1 MTLLT
6 ARGLSVTPPG
16 SRRPVVEN
24 LSLSVSAG
32 EWVGVTGGNGGGK
45 TSLLLG
51 LAGLWPIAGEL
62 EFDGKPFPDAEERG
76 KSGIAVVL
84 QDPSTQIL
92 QPTVRDELAFG
103 LRNQGAQAREI
114 DARIGEVARE
124 LGLEAVLDDD
134 PTLLS
139 AGWQQRVLI
148 GSALILSP
156 RLFLADEA
164 TAHLDGVARR
174 CALDA
179 VDRRRSQG
187 MGVVWVTQIP
197 DELALAHRTVE
208 VGSKELAR
216 PAPVRSEAAGKEAL
230 RIQIRPL
237 SGSVSKG
244 PRILIDRLKE
254 ISIPSRGITAVIGR
268 NGIGKSAVLGAVA
281 GHTPVDQVETTWSK
295 SNEPAPIVTLQYPE
309 LQIFE
314 ERPEAEVVYAAVVR
328 GVDREKALE
337 LAWEALDRLGL
348 DRTTLTTRRTWTLST
363 GEKRMLE
370 VVAALIAPASLYVLD
385 EPSAGLDP
393 VRRSVLGSLIAERA
407 AGSPV
412 LIASQDVEWLRS
424 LGASIAVLD
433 PGFWPGLT

>member
-1 MTLLT
+1 
-6 ARGLSVTPPG
+6 
-16 SRRPVVEN
+16 
-24 LSLSVSAG
+24 
-32 EWVGVTGGNGGGK
+32 
-45 TSLLLG
+45 
-51 LAGLWPIAGEL
+51 
-62 EFDGKPFPDAEERG
+62 
-76 KSGIAVVL
+76 
-84 QDPSTQIL
+84 
-92 QPTVRDELAFG
+92 
-103 LRNQGAQAREI
+103 
-114 DARIGEVARE
+114 
-124 LGLEAVLDDD
+124 
-134 PTLLS
+134 
-139 AGWQQRVLI
+139 
-148 GSALILSP
+148 
-156 RLFLADEA
+156 
-164 TAHLDGVARR
+164 
-174 CALDA
+174 
-179 VDRRRSQG
+179 

-237 SGSVSKG
+237 SGSVSRG